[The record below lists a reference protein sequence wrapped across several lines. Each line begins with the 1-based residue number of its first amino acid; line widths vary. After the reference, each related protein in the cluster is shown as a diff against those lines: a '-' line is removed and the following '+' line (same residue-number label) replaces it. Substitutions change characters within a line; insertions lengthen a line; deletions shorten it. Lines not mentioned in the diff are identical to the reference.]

1 MNNQTIFLSSTF
13 KDMHAERDV
22 IHNLVLP
29 ELDTSFRDYALN
41 LDIVDLRWGVDTDN
55 AEEDATAK
63 ILQVC
68 FDEIDRSNPFFVCFI
83 GSRYGWIPESEL
95 IKSSCFNAG
104 LPSKAYVGN
113 SITEMEIEYAVS
125 RYENLN
131 NCFFFFR
138 EGLSPEDISDERLRA
153 VYFSDCPEDHAKIEA
168 LKNRLKTKYPDRT
181 FSYNCHWDSKSECVA
196 GLEELSSLLT
206 EKLSKG
212 LLARTNISVQTD
224 DFERESAA
232 QANHFAL
239 IAERTVDRH
248 TYTDRLVDFALGKGE
263 HREAAMVAESGL
275 GKTSIMSC
283 VTKRL
288 EEENVL
294 VLKLSAGLTQNSA
307 DFKFMI
313 RYFYKKL
320 ATECGVPFEDGAYT
334 VLQKKF
340 SALLAEVAERKRIVI
355 VIDALNQFSKC
366 EQLKKLDWIHEMF
379 IPENVRIIYSALPG
393 QFDSVFER
401 RGVKTIA
408 LETLNQEEI
417 SAISAKTA
425 MRFHKQLSS
434 DVVKLLATRKNSDGN
449 LLCGIPLYLSM
460 IVEYVAEFDIDD
472 YKQIAELETLLGSGS
487 KAINK
492 YISEKIL
499 SAPESITELF
509 GAITTN
515 CERIVPMEAV
525 RLITYLIEKSRFGIR
540 QADIISIAQRL
551 GINLTVSDFSLYRKR
566 FRLHLV
572 EREDGRWDFV
582 HNLLRSAASEISAQ
596 ENENRVHLV
605 NRATADH
612 FLSLS
617 PEDELREHEVL
628 YYLGLCRDYKAISNC
643 ILSKTNEV
651 FGEIPR
657 RELLNMWLSEK
668 TESGRSFHAQ
678 ALWENM
684 SDEEES
690 FCLCKTLITAL
701 SENAQAYSHS
711 ERLSVY
717 LEVIDCLRSQVNSLT
732 LPFLMNA
739 YKEAGACIKPTNRKN
754 AAVFFRIALELS
766 KKISVLETVSLLSF
780 LYEQYNNSE
789 EKKIANSYAKKAAR
803 LRKKHQDLF
812 GNSNQSE
819 KCTNEST
826 IRSILMQ
833 ADKTSRKHSD
843 EAINLY
849 NKAISMLEIMIRE
862 NETVVLLGLYET
874 AAERLAKIYMLRTD
888 THEKALSY
896 SLLAQRLCRKLAIL
910 ENDVRWN
917 DKRLQLLHDA
927 SLYSTSDNNGN
938 SESIKSAYNEA
949 AQMSQRFEK
958 SRSAQRTNPFMH
970 LANNSVLLLL
980 AILVPIWMV
989 VWAYIEGSFT
999 IDIFTNLFADMLQFV
1014 LGFLMVLPIAWS
1026 FNLSLETCKDTIKYR
1041 DGCKQRARSVLLYA
1055 SVWYIAV
1062 LLAFWAKP
1070 EVFLEASGVRS
1081 VIFYYILN
1089 AGLVFTLVYFCVN
1102 IGFIIYRAIS
1112 NWLSPVEWLQ
1122 YNVQKRLHIRKF
1134 VRQEANKLA
1143 LTALLPI
1150 PFYIAILTETETESL
1165 IYGDY
1170 YLNDVW
1176 KLHWLPL
1183 AIQGIISLVTIL
1195 LMVPNF
1201 RLRVSTAKSL
1211 SSALIR
1217 KKRRAF
1223 LLRTVST
1230 LLGITI
1236 TFGGLF
1242 ALLALNAR
1250 ETSLESQLVYQ
1261 DFSYVRRTDGIL
1273 ISDYNGENST
1283 VTIPTE
1289 IDGKPV
1295 VAIGVSAFAGKPIE
1309 VLELNENLK
1318 TIENGAFKNCIYL
1331 REVNSAESLTYIGT
1345 EAFYGCSSLS
1355 EMPHFPVLEDIGRS
1369 AFAYCTALTSY
1380 TIPNTLTSLPYY
1392 LFEGCTALTEA
1403 VIPDHVTLAN
1413 NGLFKNCSNLKT
1425 VRIGKNLGALQ
1436 QLFVGCDSLET
1447 VYFDAIDCDVFSHPY
1462 QGEYLTTLA
1471 RCPSLKTIVIG
1482 AHITEDMSYLTKGC
1496 KNAVVVYEAN

>member
-678 ALWENM
+678 
-684 SDEEES
+684 DR
-690 FCLCKTLITAL
+690 K
-701 SENAQAYSHS
+701 
-711 ERLSVY
+711 SV
-717 LEVIDCLRSQVNSLT
+717 V
-732 LPFLMNA
+732 
-739 YKEAGACIKPTNRKN
+739 
-754 AAVFFRIALELS
+754 
-766 KKISVLETVSLLSF
+766 
-780 LYEQYNNSE
+780 
-789 EKKIANSYAKKAAR
+789 
-803 LRKKHQDLF
+803 
-812 GNSNQSE
+812 
-819 KCTNEST
+819 
-826 IRSILMQ
+826 
-833 ADKTSRKHSD
+833 
-843 EAINLY
+843 
-849 NKAISMLEIMIRE
+849 
-862 NETVVLLGLYET
+862 
-874 AAERLAKIYMLRTD
+874 
-888 THEKALSY
+888 
-896 SLLAQRLCRKLAIL
+896 
-910 ENDVRWN
+910 
-917 DKRLQLLHDA
+917 
-927 SLYSTSDNNGN
+927 
-938 SESIKSAYNEA
+938 
-949 AQMSQRFEK
+949 
-958 SRSAQRTNPFMH
+958 
-970 LANNSVLLLL
+970 
-980 AILVPIWMV
+980 
-989 VWAYIEGSFT
+989 
-999 IDIFTNLFADMLQFV
+999 
-1014 LGFLMVLPIAWS
+1014 
-1026 FNLSLETCKDTIKYR
+1026 
-1041 DGCKQRARSVLLYA
+1041 
-1055 SVWYIAV
+1055 
-1062 LLAFWAKP
+1062 
-1070 EVFLEASGVRS
+1070 
-1081 VIFYYILN
+1081 
-1089 AGLVFTLVYFCVN
+1089 
-1102 IGFIIYRAIS
+1102 
-1112 NWLSPVEWLQ
+1112 
-1122 YNVQKRLHIRKF
+1122 
-1134 VRQEANKLA
+1134 
-1143 LTALLPI
+1143 
-1150 PFYIAILTETETESL
+1150 
-1165 IYGDY
+1165 
-1170 YLNDVW
+1170 
-1176 KLHWLPL
+1176 
-1183 AIQGIISLVTIL
+1183 
-1195 LMVPNF
+1195 
-1201 RLRVSTAKSL
+1201 
-1211 SSALIR
+1211 
-1217 KKRRAF
+1217 
-1223 LLRTVST
+1223 
-1230 LLGITI
+1230 
-1236 TFGGLF
+1236 
-1242 ALLALNAR
+1242 
-1250 ETSLESQLVYQ
+1250 
-1261 DFSYVRRTDGIL
+1261 
-1273 ISDYNGENST
+1273 
-1283 VTIPTE
+1283 
-1289 IDGKPV
+1289 
-1295 VAIGVSAFAGKPIE
+1295 
-1309 VLELNENLK
+1309 
-1318 TIENGAFKNCIYL
+1318 
-1331 REVNSAESLTYIGT
+1331 
-1345 EAFYGCSSLS
+1345 
-1355 EMPHFPVLEDIGRS
+1355 
-1369 AFAYCTALTSY
+1369 
-1380 TIPNTLTSLPYY
+1380 
-1392 LFEGCTALTEA
+1392 
-1403 VIPDHVTLAN
+1403 
-1413 NGLFKNCSNLKT
+1413 
-1425 VRIGKNLGALQ
+1425 
-1436 QLFVGCDSLET
+1436 
-1447 VYFDAIDCDVFSHPY
+1447 
-1462 QGEYLTTLA
+1462 
-1471 RCPSLKTIVIG
+1471 
-1482 AHITEDMSYLTKGC
+1482 
-1496 KNAVVVYEAN
+1496 

>member
-29 ELDTSFRDYALN
+29 ELDTFFRDYALN

-55 AEEDATAK
+55 AEEDATTK

-153 VYFSDCPEDHAKIEA
+153 VYFSDCPEDYAKIEA
-168 LKNRLKTKYPDRT
+168 LKNRLKAKYPDRT
-181 FSYNCHWDSKSECVA
+181 FSYNCHWDSKNECVS
-196 GLEELSSLLT
+196 GLEELSFLLT
-206 EKLSKG
+206 EKLSEG
-212 LLARTNISVQTD
+212 LLARTNISVQTN
-224 DFERESAA
+224 DFEKESAA
-232 QANHFAL
+232 QDNHFAL

-263 HREAAMVAESGL
+263 HREAAMVAESGF
-275 GKTSIMSC
+275 GKTSIMAC
-283 VTKRL
+283 VAKRL
-288 EEENVL
+288 EEQNVL
-294 VLKLSAGLTQNSA
+294 LLKLSAGLTQNSA

-320 ATECGVPFEDGAYT
+320 ATECGYPFEDGDYPA
-334 VLQKKF
+334 LQKKF
-340 SALLAEVAERKRIVI
+340 SALLAEVAEQKRVVI

-379 IPENVRIIYSALPG
+379 IPANVRIIYSALPG

-401 RGVKTIA
+401 RGVKTID
-408 LETLNQEEI
+408 LQVLNEEEI
-417 SAISAKTA
+417 SAIAVKTA
-425 MRFHKQLSS
+425 FRFHKQLSS
-434 DVVKLLATRKNSDGN
+434 EVVNLLANRKNIDGN

-472 YKQIAELETLLGSGS
+472 YKQIAELEAALGSGS

-492 YISEKIL
+492 YISDKIL
-499 SAPESITELF
+499 TAPESITELF

-525 RLITYLIEKSRFGIR
+525 RLITHLIEKSRFGIR
-540 QADIISIAQRL
+540 QADIIAIAQRL
-551 GINLTVSDFSLYRKR
+551 GITLTVSDFSLYRKR

-582 HNLLRSAASEISAQ
+582 HNLLRSAASEFSAQ
-596 ENENRVHLV
+596 ENEKWSSLV

-612 FLSLS
+612 FLSL
-617 PEDELREHEVL
+617 PADDELKEHEVL
-628 YYLGLCRDYKAISNC
+628 YYLGLCHDYKAISDC
-643 ILSKTNEV
+643 ILSKSNE
-651 FGEIPR
+651 FFSEISR
-657 RELLNMWLSEK
+657 RELLNMWLGKKAEN
-668 TESGRSFHAQ
+668 GRSFHAHY
-678 ALWENM
+678 LWEIM
-684 SDEEES
+684 SNEEERL
-690 FCLCKTLITAL
+690 CLCKVLMRAL
-701 SENAQAYSHS
+701 SENSQAHSHN

-766 KKISVLETVSLLSF
+766 KKISVEETVSMLKF

-789 EKKIANSYAKKAAR
+789 EKKLASSYAKKAAR
-803 LRKKHQDLF
+803 LRKKHSELF
-812 GNSNQSE
+812 DKNKQNKNSA
-819 KCTNEST
+819 NEAS
-826 IRSILMQ
+826 IRNILSQ
-833 ADKTSRKHSD
+833 ADKKSRKHSD
-843 EAINLY
+843 EAIILY
-849 NKAISMLEIMIRE
+849 NKAISNLELLIRE
-862 NETVVLLGLYET
+862 NETSALLELYEI
-874 AAERLAKIYMLRTD
+874 AAERLAKIYILRPD
-888 THEKALSY
+888 SREKALYY
-896 SLLAQRLCRKLAIL
+896 SMLAQRLCRKLAIL

-917 DKRLQLLHDA
+917 DRRLQILHD
-927 SLYSTSDNNGN
+927 T
-938 SESIKSAYNEA
+938 SAYSSYDNDDSVKSGYKEA
-949 AQMSQRFEK
+949 AQMSHRFEK
-958 SRSAQRTNPFMH
+958 MRSVQKTNAFMT
-970 LANNSVLLLL
+970 LANNSVMFLL
-980 AILVPIWMV
+980 AVLIPIWVV
-989 VWAYIEGSFT
+989 VWSYLNGSFS
-999 IDIFTNLFADMLQFV
+999 IEVFANSFADMLQFV

-1041 DGCKQRARSVLLYA
+1041 DGCKQRARSALLYA

-1112 NWLSPVEWLQ
+1112 NWLSPIEWLQ
-1122 YNVQKRLHIRKF
+1122 YNVQKCLHIRKF
-1134 VRQEANKLA
+1134 VRKEANKLA

-1183 AIQGIISLVTIL
+1183 VIQGVISLVTIL
-1195 LMVPNF
+1195 LTVPNF
-1201 RLRVSTAKSL
+1201 RLRVSTAKPL

-1217 KKRRAF
+1217 KKHRTF
-1223 LLRTVST
+1223 LLHTVAT
-1230 LLGITI
+1230 LLGITM

-1242 ALLALNAR
+1242 ALLALNAQ

-1261 DFSYVRRTDGIL
+1261 DFSYVHRTDGIL
-1273 ISDYNGENST
+1273 ITGYKGENST
-1283 VTIPTE
+1283 VIIPSE
-1289 IDGKPV
+1289 IEGKPV

-1318 TIENGAFKNCIYL
+1318 TIENGAFKDCIYL
-1331 REVNSAESLTYIGT
+1331 REVNGAEALTYIGT
-1345 EAFYGCSSLS
+1345 EAFYGCSSLA

-1436 QLFVGCDSLET
+1436 QVFVGCDSLET
-1447 VYFDAIDCDVFSHPY
+1447 VYFDAVDCDVFSHPY

-1496 KNAVVVYEAN
+1496 ENAIVVYAAEQ